1 MSFAPSID
9 LNTGIFVATSLYSVY
24 GVAAQY
30 NTSDIYFSHSAG
42 QSWALSTNNDGAS
55 GSGWVASY
63 ISSTGWGVIV
73 SATGSGIYYTESSG
87 TNWSVS
93 NNNPTNVH
101 FSSVYMSSDGQY
113 GVAGSINNLG
123 LYYTSNNGYV
133 WTQSTSGAQ
142 HSYNSVSMS
151 ADGSIAIAGSASDLG
166 VYYSSNSGQTWTRP
180 SITSGYF
187 FSVALASS
195 ATTSGGRY
203 GIAGSS
209 SNTGFYYTSDVASS
223 SWSNP
228 ISTGDFSSV
237 AISSTGQYAIAG
249 SASGFGI
256 YYTNDYGS
264 SWTQVNG
271 SNGSSFYSVSMDLTG
286 QYAVAGS
293 STGAGIWYTGNYGSS
308 WTQQYSGSSFES
320 VSVYSANGIG
330 NAIAGS
336 ESNLGVY
343 YTSTPLCFEKNVEIL
358 CLIDGVEQ
366 YVKVCEITIDMLV
379 KTYKQGYK
387 KVTNMKKFNYNPLN
401 KNDELECLYK
411 MKDNNII
418 VTGGHS
424 ILEDE
429 LSEKQKNN
437 KFNFHET
444 IEDKHLVL
452 ACLSDKFEKITE
464 NNGYELCHIV
474 LENENK
480 NGHYGIYITNDIL
493 SESCP
498 ENIFN
503 TRFK

>member
-1 MSFAPSID
+1 
-9 LNTGIFVATSLYSVY
+9 
-24 GVAAQY
+24 
-30 NTSDIYFSHSAG
+30 
-42 QSWALSTNNDGAS
+42 
-55 GSGWVASY
+55 
-63 ISSTGWGVIV
+63 
-73 SATGSGIYYTESSG
+73 
-87 TNWSVS
+87 
-93 NNNPTNVH
+93 
-101 FSSVYMSSDGQY
+101 MSSNGQY

-123 LYYTSNNGYV
+123 LYYTTSLDAYD
-133 WTQSTSGAQ
+133 WAQSTSGAE

-151 ADGSIAIAGSASDLG
+151 ANGSVAIAGSASNLG
-166 VYYSSNSGQTWTRP
+166 IYYSDNYGQIWTRP
-180 SITSGYF
+180 GITSGNFY
-187 FSVALASS
+187 SVAVASS
-195 ATTSGGRY
+195 ANTNGGRY

-209 SNTGFYYTSDVASS
+209 DDTGLFYTSDVASS

-228 ISTGDFSSV
+228 IPTGNFVSV
-237 AISSTGQYAIAG
+237 AISSSGEYAIAG
-249 SASGFGI
+249 SSNGI
-256 YYTNDYGS
+256 WYTSNYGS
-264 SWTQVNG
+264 SWTQIE
-271 SNGSSFYSVSMDLTG
+271 GSSGYSFFSVSMDSTG

-293 STGAGIWYTGNYGSS
+293 LNAGIWYTGNYGSS
-308 WTQQYSGSSFES
+308 WTQQYSSNTFTS
-320 VSVYSANGIG
+320 VSVYSS
-330 NAIAGS
+330 NAIAAS
-336 ESNLGVY
+336 SNNTGVY

-401 KNDELECLYK
+401 KNTELECLYK
-411 MKDNNII
+411 MKDSNII

-437 KFNFHET
+437 KFNFHHK

-480 NGHYGIYITNDIL
+480 NGHYGIYITNDVL
-493 SESCP
+493 SESCS